1 MHHLS
6 RSAAGRRFS
15 LVVLSLVLLVACE
28 DDDEPTA
35 PRPPNSDRVIVH
47 NPPAFLNEGDTVR
60 FTADVFKPNG
70 ELDTLATVTWI
81 SSHPELASFDAR
93 GTLRVHAA
101 APSTGSVQVTLIDPT
116 IITISA
122 RNGAEVSR
130 HDIELRGW
138 RYARSAPGFGI
149 VAPLVR
155 RESKERYGGEP
166 LGLRLVCTLSGTL
179 AVTLEAPAA
188 IFVPG
193 AVQVE
198 LNGGAQGVFTQWNA
212 AGAEEL
218 VDAFTLSTGLTKS
231 FADALVL
238 SDSLTARV
246 TLADNPSTP
255 VTVTFRT
262 TGFARF
268 WTGGQALLSACR

>member
-1 MHHLS
+1 MLYVS
-6 RSAAGRRFS
+6 RLAGGRRFS
-15 LVVLSLVLLVACE
+15 LLVLGLALLVACE

-47 NPPAFLNEGDTVR
+47 NPPAFLNEGDSVQL
-60 FTADVFKPNG
+60 TADVLKPTG

-81 SSHPELASFDAR
+81 SSHPQLASIDAL
-93 GTLRVHAA
+93 GMLRVHAA
-101 APSTGSVQVTLIDPT
+101 APNTGSVQVTLLDST

-155 RESKERYGGEP
+155 RESKDRYAGEP
-166 LGLRLVCTLSGTL
+166 LGLRLVCTLAGTL
-179 AVTLEAPAA
+179 AVTLEASGAV
-188 IFVPG
+188 FVPG
-193 AVQVE
+193 TVLVE
-198 LNGGAQGVFTQWNA
+198 LDAGAGGVFTQWNA
-212 AGAEEL
+212 AGGGEL
-218 VDAFTLSTGLTKS
+218 VDAFTLSAGVSKS
-231 FADALVL
+231 FADALAT
-238 SDSLTARV
+238 SDSLRATV

-255 VTVTFRT
+255 ATITFGT

-268 WTGGQALLSACR
+268 WTGGEALLGACR